1 MIFLKYVDELLQFLI
16 LKDVLKDIIHEI
28 SL

>member
-16 LKDVLKDIIHEI
+16 LKDILKDIIREI